1 MANETGLSNVS
12 GSVPKLWRVKAL
24 KARYAESKVW
34 KLCIN
39 GVEGDPNVK
48 GSITKMGDTV
58 HFQIF
63 PVLTVG
69 NISTTDGS
77 FTNQVVTPTD
87 KTIVINLWKAVNV
100 DLVDIA
106 GIQSVLD
113 WEAEFADAF
122 GKAISQQQDV
132 DVLTLFQSQ
141 TWSFSNAVGGVYNS
155 VPMSDGLVL
164 LAQRT
169 LDDNKIPKED
179 RHWVLAPVAEADLLA
194 LDKFSLA
201 NTTGFTKGLQVE
213 GGRITG
219 LYGTDV
225 TVTPLVYNLGSI
237 RYNALFHKEANG
249 IVMQKNFTMEKFA
262 RTKFSQPYAGSA
274 LYGVAQLRADHAYVV
289 GSAA

>member
-1 MANETGLSNVS
+1 MANETGLSNVA

-87 KTIVINLWKAVNV
+87 KTIVINSWKDVNV

-132 DVLTLFQSQ
+132 DVLNLFQSA
-141 TWSFSNAVGGVYNS
+141 TWSFTNTPQNI
-155 VPMSDGLVL
+155 PLSDGLIL

-179 RHWVLAPVAEADLLA
+179 RHWVIAPVAEADILSV
-194 LDKFSLA
+194 DKFSLA

-225 TVTPLVYNLGSI
+225 TVTPLVNNTASV
-237 RYNALFHKEANG
+237 RFN
-249 IVMQKNFTMEKFA
+249 
-262 RTKFSQPYAGSA
+262 
-274 LYGVAQLRADHAYVV
+274 
-289 GSAA
+289 

>member
-24 KARYAESKVW
+24 KARYAESKAW
-34 KLCIN
+34 KLFIN

-48 GSITKMGDTV
+48 GAITRMGDTV

-63 PVLTVG
+63 PVLTVVD
-69 NISTTDGS
+69 ISTTDGT
-77 FTNQVVTPTD
+77 FTNNQVIPTD
-87 KTIVINLWKAVNV
+87 VTITINKWKGVPA

-132 DVLTLFQSQ
+132 DLLNLAQSA
-141 TWSFSNAVGGVYNS
+141 TWTYVIGGAV
-155 VPMSDGLVL
+155 PFADGLIL
-164 LAQRT
+164 QAQRT
-169 LDDNKIPKED
+169 LDDAKIPKED
-179 RHWVLAPVAEADLLA
+179 RHWVISPVAESDILGV
-194 LDKFSLA
+194 DKFVLA
-201 NTTGFTKGLQVE
+201 NTTGFTKGLQVD

-225 TVTPLVYNLGSI
+225 TVTPLVNNTSAI
-237 RYNALFHKEANG
+237 RYNILSHKEALG
-249 IVMQKNFTMEKFA
+249 TVMQKNFTMEKFA
-262 RTKFSQPYAGSA
+262 RVRFSQPYAGSA
-274 LYGVAQLRADHAYVV
+274 LYGIAQLRNDHAVIV
-289 GSAA
+289 KTSA

>member
-24 KARYAESKVW
+24 KARYAESKAW
-34 KLCIN
+34 KLFIN

-48 GSITKMGDTV
+48 GAITKMGDTV

-69 NISTTDGS
+69 DISTTDGS

-87 KTIVINLWKAVNV
+87 APITINKWKGVNA

-122 GKAISQQQDV
+122 GKAVSQQQDI
-132 DVLTLFQSQ
+132 DVLNLGQSAV
-141 TWSFSNAVGGVYNS
+141 WSFVQGGSVGFG
-155 VPMSDGLVL
+155 DGLIL
-164 LAQRT
+164 QAQRT
-169 LDDNKIPKED
+169 LDDAKIPKED
-179 RHWVLAPVAEADLLA
+179 RHWVIAPSAEADILSI
-194 LDKFSLA
+194 DKFTLA
-201 NTTGFTKGLQVE
+201 NTTGFSKGLQVE

-225 TVTPLVYNLGSI
+225 TVTPLVNNTGGL
-237 RYNALFHKEANG
+237 RYNMLAHKEAIG
-249 IVMQKNFTMEKFA
+249 TVMQKNFTMEKFA

-274 LYGVAQLRADHAYVV
+274 LYGVAQLRADHAVIV
-289 GSAA
+289 RSNA

>member
-1 MANETGLSNVS
+1 MANETGLSNVA

-24 KARYAESKVW
+24 KARYAESKAW
-34 KLCIN
+34 KLFIN

-48 GSITKMGDTV
+48 GAITKMGDTV

-63 PVLTVG
+63 PTLAVVDV
-69 NISTTDGS
+69 STTDGS
-77 FTNQVVTPTD
+77 FTNNQVIPVDT
-87 KTIVINLWKAVNV
+87 TITINKWKAVPA

-132 DVLTLFQSQ
+132 DLLNLGQSA
-141 TWSFSNAVGGVYNS
+141 TWNYSIGGS
-155 VPMSDGLVL
+155 SPFGDGLIL
-164 LAQRT
+164 QAQRT
-169 LDDNKIPKED
+169 LDDAKIPKDD
-179 RHWVLAPVAEADLLA
+179 RHWVIAPVAEADILSI
-194 LDKFSLA
+194 DKFTLA

-225 TVTPLVYNLGSI
+225 TVTPLVNNTAGI
-237 RYNALFHKEANG
+237 RYNMLAHKEALG
-249 IVMQKNFTMEKFA
+249 VVMQKNFSMEKLA
-262 RTKFSQPYAGSA
+262 RTKLSQPYVGSA
-274 LYGVAQLRADHAYVV
+274 LYGVAQLRADHLVIVKTNA
-289 GSAA
+289 

>member
-1 MANETGLSNVS
+1 MANETGLSSVT

-69 NISTTDGS
+69 NISTSDGS

-87 KTIVINLWKAVNV
+87 KTITINLWKSVNV

-132 DVLTLFQSQ
+132 DVLNLFQSQ
-141 TWSFSNAVGGVYNS
+141 SWTNTNTPQN
-155 VPMSDGLVL
+155 VPLSDGLVL

-169 LDDNKIPKED
+169 LDDTKIPKED
-179 RHWVLAPVAEADLLA
+179 RHWALSPVAEADLLA

-225 TVTPLVYNLGSI
+225 TVTPIVNNTNNV
-237 RYNALFHKEANG
+237 RFNALFHKEAIG

-274 LYGVAQLRADHAYVV
+274 LYGVAQLRSDHAYVV
-289 GSAA
+289 GTAA

>member
-1 MANETGLSNVS
+1 MANETGLTNVANA
-12 GSVPKLWRVKAL
+12 VPKLWRVKAL

-48 GSITKMGDTV
+48 GAITKQGDTV

-63 PVLTVG
+63 PVLTVN
-69 NISTTDGS
+69 NISTSDGS
-77 FTNQVVTPTD
+77 FTNQVVSPTD
-87 KTIVINLWKAVNV
+87 KTIVINSWKSVNV

-106 GIQSVLD
+106 GVQSVLD

-122 GKAISQQQDV
+122 GKAISQQQDI
-132 DVLTLFQSQ
+132 DVLNLFQSA
-141 TWSFSNAVGGVYNS
+141 TWSFSNSSNPN
-155 VPMSDGLVL
+155 VPMSDPLVL

-225 TVTPLVYNLGSI
+225 TVTPLVNTTANV
-237 RYNALFHKEANG
+237 RYNALFHKEAVG

-274 LYGVAQLRADHAYVV
+274 LYGTAQLRADHAYIVETN
-289 GSAA
+289 A

>member
-1 MANETGLSNVS
+1 MANETGLTNVT
-12 GSVPKLWRVKAL
+12 GSIPKLWRVKAL

-58 HFQIF
+58 HFQIM

-69 NISTTDGS
+69 DINTTDGS
-77 FTNQVVTPTD
+77 FTNQVVTMTD
-87 KTIVINLWKAVNV
+87 KTIVINKWKSINV
-100 DLVDIA
+100 DLTDIA
-106 GIQSVLD
+106 GIQTAVD
-113 WEAEFADAF
+113 FEAEFGDAF
-122 GKAISQQQDV
+122 GKGISQQQDI
-132 DVLTLFQSQ
+132 DVLNLLQSA
-141 TWSFSNAVGGVYNS
+141 TWSFSNSNGAVPFG
-155 VPMSDGLVL
+155 DGLTL

-169 LDDNKIPKED
+169 LDDNKIPRDK
-179 RHWVLAPVAEADLLA
+179 RHWVLSPAAESDLLS
-194 LDKFSLA
+194 LDKFSNA
-201 NTTGFTKGLQVE
+201 NTTGFSKGLQVE

-225 TVTPLVYNLGSI
+225 TVTPLVNNTVNV
-237 RYNALFHKEANG
+237 RFNALFHEEAIG

-274 LYGVAQLRADHAYVV
+274 LYGVAQLRADHAYIVQT
-289 GSAA
+289 SA

>member
-24 KARYAESKVW
+24 KARYAESKAW
-34 KLCIN
+34 KLFIN

-48 GSITKMGDTV
+48 GAITKMGDTV

-63 PVLTVG
+63 PVLAVQD
-69 NISTTDGS
+69 ISTTDGTY
-77 FTNQVVTPTD
+77 TNDQVVPTD
-87 KTIVINLWKAVNV
+87 KTIVINKWKAVPA

-122 GKAISQQQDV
+122 GKAISQQQDI
-132 DVLTLFQSQ
+132 DVLTLAQSA
-141 TWSFSNAVGGVYNS
+141 TWANSTLGGSVAFSDA
-155 VPMSDGLVL
+155 LIL
-164 LAQRT
+164 QAQRI
-169 LDDNKIPKED
+169 LDDTKIPKED
-179 RHWVLAPVAEADLLA
+179 RHWIIAPSAESDILAI
-194 LDKFSLA
+194 DKFVLA
-201 NTTGFTKGLQVE
+201 NTTGFSKGLQVE

-225 TVTPLVYNLGSI
+225 TVTPLVYNTGNI
-237 RYNALFHKEANG
+237 RYNLLAHKEAIG
-249 IVMQKNFTMEKFA
+249 VVMQKNFTMEKFA

-274 LYGVAQLRADHAYVV
+274 LYGVAQLRSDHAVLV
-289 GSAA
+289 QTSA

>member
-1 MANETGLSNVS
+1 MANETGLSNVA

-24 KARYAESKVW
+24 KARYAESKAW
-34 KLCIN
+34 KLFIN

-48 GSITKMGDTV
+48 GAITKMGDTV

-63 PVLTVG
+63 PVLTVRD
-69 NISTTDGS
+69 ISTTDGS
-77 FTNQVVTPTD
+77 FTNDQVLPTD
-87 KTIVINLWKAVNV
+87 VTIVINKWKAIPA

-122 GKAISQQQDV
+122 GKAISQQQDI
-132 DVLTLFQSQ
+132 DLLNLAQSA
-141 TWSFSNAVGGVYNS
+141 TWTNTIGGAIALA
-155 VPMSDGLVL
+155 DAIILQ
-164 LAQRT
+164 AQRT
-169 LDDNKIPKED
+169 MDDTKIPKED
-179 RHWVLAPVAEADLLA
+179 RHWVIAPSAESDILA

-201 NTTGFTKGLQVE
+201 NTTGFSKGLQVE

-225 TVTPLVYNLGSI
+225 TVTPLVNNTASI
-237 RYNALFHKEANG
+237 RYNMLAHKEALG
-249 IVMQKNFTMEKFA
+249 TVMQKNFTMEKFA

-274 LYGVAQLRADHAYVV
+274 LYGVAQLRADHAVIV
-289 GSAA
+289 KTSA

>member
-24 KARYAESKVW
+24 KARYAESKAW
-34 KLCIN
+34 KLFLN

-48 GSITKMGDTV
+48 GAITKMGDTV

-63 PVLTVG
+63 PRLTVRDV
-69 NISTTDGS
+69 STTDGT
-77 FTNQVVTPTD
+77 FTNDQVLPTD
-87 KTIVINLWKAVNV
+87 VTIVINKWKAVPA

-122 GKAISQQQDV
+122 GKAISEQQDIDLLNLV
-132 DVLTLFQSQ
+132 QSA
-141 TWSFSNAVGGVYNS
+141 TWNYSIGGAV
-155 VPMSDGLVL
+155 PFSDGLVI

-169 LDDNKIPKED
+169 LDDAKIPKED
-179 RHWVLAPVAEADLLA
+179 RHWVIAPVAESDILA
-194 LDKFSLA
+194 IDKFVLA

-225 TVTPLVYNLGSI
+225 TVTPLVNNTANV
-237 RYNALFHKEANG
+237 RYNVLAYKEALG
-249 IVMQKNFTMEKFA
+249 TVMQKNFTMEKFA
-262 RTKFSQPYAGSA
+262 RVRFSQPYAGSA
-274 LYGVAQLRADHAYVV
+274 LYGVAQLRADHAVV
-289 GSAA
+289 VQTNA

>member
-1 MANETGLSNVS
+1 MANETGLVALAGASI
-12 GSVPKLWRVKAL
+12 PKLWRVKAL

-77 FTNQVVTPTD
+77 FTNQTAVPTD
-87 KTIVINLWKAVNV
+87 KTIVINSWKNVNV
-100 DLVDIA
+100 SLVDIA

-122 GKAISQQQDV
+122 GKAISQQQDI
-132 DVLTLFQSQ
+132 DVLNLFQSQ
-141 TWSFSNAVGGVYNS
+141 TWNFSNSPTN
-155 VPMSDGLVL
+155 VPLSDGLIL

-179 RHWVLAPVAEADLLA
+179 RHWVIAPVAESDILA
-194 LDKFSLA
+194 VDKFSLA

-225 TVTPLVYNLGSI
+225 TVTPLVNNTSSV
-237 RYNALFHKEANG
+237 RYNALFHKEAIG

-262 RTKFSQPYAGSA
+262 RVQFTQPYAGSA
-274 LYGVAQLRADHAYVV
+274 LYGVAQIRPDHAYIC
-289 GSAA
+289 GTNA

>member
-48 GSITKMGDTV
+48 GAITKMGDTV
-58 HFQIF
+58 HFEIF
-63 PVLTVG
+63 PVLTVN

-77 FTNQVVTPTD
+77 FTNQVITPTD
-87 KTIVINLWKAVNV
+87 VTIVINFWKGVNI

-122 GKAISQQQDV
+122 GKAISQQQDI
-132 DVLTLFQSQ
+132 DVLNLFQSQ
-141 TWSFSNAVGGVYNS
+141 TYSTTLGGAI
-155 VPMSDGLVL
+155 PLSDNLVL
-164 LAQRT
+164 LAQRS
-169 LDDNKIPKED
+169 LDDLKIPKEE
-179 RHWVLAPVAEADLLA
+179 RHWVLAPIAEADLLVI
-194 LDKFSLA
+194 DKFTLA
-201 NTTGFTKGLQVE
+201 NATGLQKGLQVE
-213 GGRITG
+213 GGRIVG

-225 TVTPLVYNLGSI
+225 TVTPLVNSTGSI

-274 LYGVAQLRADHAYVV
+274 LYGVGQLRSDHAAVV
-289 GSAA
+289 KTSA

>member
-48 GSITKMGDTV
+48 GAITKMGDTV

-69 NISTTDGS
+69 NISTSDGS

-87 KTIVINLWKAVNV
+87 KTIVINSWKSVNV

-122 GKAISQQQDV
+122 GKAISQQQDI
-132 DVLTLFQSQ
+132 DVLNLLQSA
-141 TWSFSNAVGGVYNS
+141 TWSFSNGPTQS
-155 VPMSDGLVL
+155 VPLSDGLIL

-179 RHWVLAPVAEADLLA
+179 RHWVIAPVAEADLLA

-225 TVTPLVYNLGSI
+225 TVTPLVNNTASV
-237 RYNALFHKEANG
+237 RFNALFHKEAIG

-274 LYGVAQLRADHAYVV
+274 LYGVAQLRADHAYIV
-289 GSAA
+289 GTNA

>member
-1 MANETGLSNVS
+1 MANETTLSDVS
-12 GSVPKLWRVKAL
+12 SQVPKLWRVKAL

-39 GVEGDPNVK
+39 GIEGDPNVK

-58 HFQIF
+58 HFTIF

-69 NISTTDGS
+69 NISTSDGS
-77 FTNQVVTPTD
+77 FTNQALTPTD
-87 KTIVINLWKAVNV
+87 KTVVINSWKSVNV
-100 DLVDIA
+100 DLTDIA

-122 GKAISQQQDV
+122 GKAISQQQDI
-132 DVLTLFQSQ
+132 DVLNLFQSA
-141 TWSFSNAVGGVYNS
+141 TWTYTNGPTQN

-179 RHWVLAPVAEADLLA
+179 RHWALAPVAEADLLA

-225 TVTPLVYNLGSI
+225 TVTPLVNNTGGV
-237 RYNALFHKEANG
+237 RYNALFHKEAIG

-262 RTKFSQPYAGSA
+262 RVKWSQPYAGSA
-274 LYGVAQLRADHAYVV
+274 LYGVAQIRQDHAYVV
-289 GSAA
+289 GSNA

>member
-1 MANETGLSNVS
+1 MANETGLSNVA

-24 KARYAESKVW
+24 KARYAESKAW
-34 KLCIN
+34 KLFIN

-48 GSITKMGDTV
+48 GAITKMGDTV

-63 PVLTVG
+63 PVLSVI
-69 NISTTDGS
+69 NISTTDGTY
-77 FTNQVVTPTD
+77 TNNQVTPTD
-87 KTIVINLWKAVNV
+87 APIVINQWKAVPA

-122 GKAISQQQDV
+122 GKAISQQQDT
-132 DVLTLFQSQ
+132 DLLNLFQSAS
-141 TWSFSNAVGGVYNS
+141 WVNAIGGGVAFA
-155 VPMSDGLVL
+155 DALIL
-164 LAQRT
+164 QAQRI
-169 LDDNKIPKED
+169 LDDTKIPKED
-179 RHWVLAPVAEADLLA
+179 RHWVISPSAESDILA

-201 NTTGFTKGLQVE
+201 NTTGFSKGLQVE

-225 TVTPLVYNLGSI
+225 TVTPLVNNTASI
-237 RYNALFHKEANG
+237 RYNVLAHKEAVG
-249 IVMQKNFTMEKFA
+249 TVMQKNFTMEKFA

-274 LYGVAQLRADHAYVV
+274 LYGVAQLRNDHAVIV
-289 GSAA
+289 KTAA